1 VTAVLVTRPGGAS
14 DPLVAELESRG
25 YHVSAVPTV
34 ATRAPHVN
42 WPDLSGFDW
51 VVVTSAAGVDALPDV
66 PAGPRWAA
74 VGQATAG
81 ALRARGVEAD
91 FVPQESSGASLA
103 SELPDPADVRV
114 LLVRASAADPDLP
127 DGLRK
132 RGASVTEI
140 TAYETVEGP
149 AESAAPLRNALA
161 RPDLAAV
168 VFASGSAVRGFIKL
182 GGGSSLPAIT
192 IGPRTTTAARAAG
205 FTVVAEAAAPGVEEL
220 AAAVERAVEHR
231 HPTVW
236 RQTGPSFR
244 HQARV
249 WRQTGRIGAD
259 RPRRLRSSPALRALV
274 RETRLHPA
282 QLIAPL
288 FVVSGRGMRH
298 EIPSLKGHHRLSPDQ
313 ALEKAHELAEL
324 GIGGVLLFGIPESK
338 DAVGSGA
345 DDRSGPVPETLR
357 LMRREGLPIALAAD
371 VCLCEYTSHGH
382 CGVLDG
388 EKVDN
393 DASLPR
399 LAAAA
404 ITYAEAGAD
413 IVGPSAMMDGQV
425 AVLRSGL
432 DGAGFVDTA
441 IMAYASKHASAFY
454 GPFRD
459 AAGSAPSFGDR
470 KSYQMDPAN
479 AHEALRE
486 MQLDA
491 DEGADILMVKPG
503 LTSLD
508 LLARARDRF
517 DLPLAAYQ
525 VSGEAAMIE
534 AAAQHGWIDRRSAI
548 LESITAIVRAGA
560 GIVITYF
567 AEDLA
572 SWLREGR

>member
-1 VTAVLVTRPGGAS
+1 MTTILVTRPSGAT
-14 DPLVAELESRG
+14 DPLVAELETRG
-25 YHVSAVPTV
+25 YHVNAVPTV
-34 ATRAPHVN
+34 ATRALHVD
-42 WPDLSGFDW
+42 WPDLTGFDW

-66 PAGPRWAA
+66 PAGPRWAS

-91 FVPQESSGASLA
+91 LVPQESSGAALA
-103 SELPDPADVRV
+103 SVLPDPAGARV

-127 DGLRK
+127 DGLRN

-149 AESAAPLRNALA
+149 GDSAAPLLSALA
-161 RPDLAAV
+161 RSDLAAV
-168 VFASGSAVRGFIKL
+168 VFASGSAVRGFLKL
-182 GGGSSLPAIT
+182 GGGNSLPAVT
-192 IGPRTTTAARAAG
+192 IGPRTTSAARTAG
-205 FTVVAEAAAPGVEEL
+205 FTVVAEAAAPDVEQL
-220 AAAVERAVEHR
+220 AAAVERAIPVEVGSDQLISR
-231 HPTVW
+231 PTVK
-236 RQTGPSFR
+236 TPE
-244 HQARV
+244 A
-249 WRQTGRIGAD
+249 A
-259 RPRRLRSSPALRALV
+259 RPRRLRSTPALRTLV

-282 QLIAPL
+282 QLVAPL
-288 FVVSGRGMRH
+288 FVIGGRGQRH
-298 EIPSLKGHHRLSPDQ
+298 EIASLKGHHRLSPDL
-313 ALEKAHELAEL
+313 ALQKAHELFEL
-324 GIGGVLLFGIPESK
+324 GVGGVLLFGIPETK
-338 DAVGSGA
+338 DTIGSGA
-345 DDRSGPVPETLR
+345 DDRRGPVPETLR
-357 LMRREGLPIALAAD
+357 MLRREGLPIALAAD

-404 ITYAEAGAD
+404 IAYAEAGAD

-425 AVLRSGL
+425 AALRSGL

-441 IMAYASKHASAFY
+441 IMAYASKHASTFY

-459 AAGSAPSFGDR
+459 AAGSTPSFGDR

-517 DLPLAAYQ
+517 DLPLAAFQ
-525 VSGEAAMIE
+525 VSGEMAMIE
-534 AAAQHGWIDRRSAI
+534 AAAQHGWIDRRGAI

-567 AEDLA
+567 AADVA
-572 SWLREGR
+572 SWLRESR